1 MTLGPPVAYSYTQLD
16 RALTDRAPAE
26 ARDEGMEM
34 TRTFAMK
41 VYAGTYWLLSLLFV
55 YILVVLVLPA
65 IATGPEA
72 APFVVLIVGFLA
84 LFVLGAALSTFWPS
98 APRRGALWL
107 LLLIVPVLFL
117 LLNAPFL
124 VFPLTHPSDIG
135 FTAILPLLVGTI
147 VLVWSGVVAFREAR
161 SGSMPAG
168 ASWRARI
175 AIAVVAGA
183 TAGAFATGVLAAKG
197 GGGSGTVAGA
207 PTVTNTLTAENTK
220 YLTTSYSMGS
230 SDVLGLFVENK
241 DGFAHSFDIDA
252 LNIHVQIPANSTVAV
267 AIKPAS
273 ASPLEFYCAVP
284 GHRDAGM
291 AGIIQ
296 VQ

>member
-1 MTLGPPVAYSYTQLD
+1 
-16 RALTDRAPAE
+16 
-26 ARDEGMEM
+26 MEM

-41 VYAGTYWLLSLLFV
+41 VYAGTYWLLAVLFV

-65 IATGPEA
+65 ITTGPEA
-72 APFVVLIVGFLA
+72 TPFVVLIVGFLA

-107 LLLIVPVLFL
+107 VLLIVPVLFL

-124 VFPLTHPSDIG
+124 VFPLTHPTDIG

-147 VLVWSGVVAFREAR
+147 VLVWSGVFAFRQAR
-161 SGSMPAG
+161 SGPVPTS

-175 AIAVVAGA
+175 AVAVVAGA
-183 TAGAFATGVLAAKG
+183 TAGAFGTGFLAAKA
-197 GGGSGTVAGA
+197 GGSGSVAAA
-207 PTVTNTLTAENTK
+207 PTVTATLVAQNTK
-220 YLTTSYSMGS
+220 YLTTSYSLGS
-230 SDVLGLFVENK
+230 SDVMGLFVENK
-241 DGFAHSFDIDA
+241 DGFAHSFDIDS
-252 LNIHVQIPANSTVAV
+252 LNIHVQIPANATVAV
-267 AIKPAS
+267 AIKPTS
-273 ASPLEFYCAVP
+273 AGPLEFYCAVP

-296 VQ
+296 VS